1 MKEEHQ
7 AGILIVDDNPVNLE
21 VLFNTLHDRGYQVRL
36 AMNAVSAMEGLEY
49 APPDLI
55 LLDIMMPE
63 MDGYEVCRRLKASE
77 SSREVPV
84 IFISAISETM
94 DKVKAFELGGVDYI
108 TKPFEALEV
117 LARIKTHLALRSM
130 QQTLAQ
136 QNVLLQN
143 EIAERQQ
150 FEIALQQAHDELELR
165 VQERTQELQDA
176 NQRLH
181 QLVTE
186 LEQARH
192 LAEVANQVKT
202 NFLAN
207 MSHEFRTPLNGILG
221 MTYLLKMGKNVDDSQ
236 QQSLTTISTCGEYLL
251 AMVNDILDLSKLDT
265 GHITLLSVD
274 FLLNKLLEELVSVFR
289 YQAETKRL
297 SFIYE
302 RTSILPVVLYGDQK
316 RLRQVLVN
324 LLSNAVKF
332 TSKGGIWFKVS
343 YIEPELTLL
352 VEDTGIGIANDNLEK
367 IFSPFTQLT
376 DWRNKSAG
384 TGLGLSLTRS
394 LLALMNGQLQI
405 ESQLGKGSR
414 FSVTVP
420 LSIVSVEQSSVSNT
434 LIVGYQGEPR
444 TILVID
450 DHAENRLVIK
460 KLLEPLGFHLT
471 EANNG
476 LTGWEQLMVVK
487 PDLVI
492 VDLVMPVMDGFELI
506 RRLQQTTE
514 FKNLVILVTSNSPLE
529 LLPDENGKLGSAFL
543 AKPFNRED
551 LLKLLAEHLKLQWI
565 YEQPADLTTLT
576 KLSNLEAEVF
586 QGPGPSAEQAWQLMQ
601 LVEIGDFN
609 EIEHYLAQLE
619 QTEVELPVFIA
630 KMRQLTYSYDEEG
643 ISKILAPYL
652 PPVEDSTRNP

>member
-1 MKEEHQ
+1 MTDSKYN
-7 AGILIVDDNPVNLE
+7 ILVVDDTLANLRLLTELLTLYDYE
-21 VLFNTLHDRGYQVRL
+21 VRAAPSGKL
-36 AMNAVSAMEGLEY
+36 ALRTVESKL
-49 APPDLI
+49 PDLI

-77 SSREVPV
+77 YSREVPV

-130 QQTLAQ
+130 QQTLTQ
-136 QNVLLQN
+136 QNTLLQN

-186 LEQARH
+186 LKQARH

-207 MSHEFRTPLNGILG
+207 MSHELRTPLNGILG
-221 MTYLLKMGKNVDDSQ
+221 MTYLLKTGKILDDSQ

-251 AMVNDILDLSKLDT
+251 AIVNDILDLSKLDT
-265 GHITLLSVD
+265 GQITLLPVD
-274 FLLNKLLEELVSVFR
+274 FLLNKLLEELVAVFR
-289 YQAETKRL
+289 YQAETKGL

-302 RTSILPVVLYGDQK
+302 RTSILPIVLYGDQK
-316 RLRQVLVN
+316 RLRQILVN

-332 TSKGGIWFKVS
+332 TSQGGIWFKVGYVAS
-343 YIEPELTLL
+343 ELTIV
-352 VEDTGIGIANDNLEK
+352 VEDTGIGIASDNLEK
-367 IFSPFTQLT
+367 IFSPFEQLT

-384 TGLGLSLTRS
+384 TGLGLSLARS

-420 LSIVSVEQSSVSNT
+420 LPTVSSEQSSVSST
-434 LIVGYQGEPR
+434 AIVGYQGEPR

-450 DHAENRLVIK
+450 DHPENRLVIK

-471 EANNG
+471 EASNG
-476 LTGWEQLMVVK
+476 LTGWEQLLVVK

-506 RRLQQTTE
+506 RRLRQPAE
-514 FKNLVILVTSNSPLE
+514 FKDLVILVTSHSPLE
-529 LLPDENGKLGSAFL
+529 SLSDENGKLGSAFL

-576 KLSNLEAEVF
+576 KLSNLEEEVF
-586 QGPGPSAEQAWQLMQ
+586 QGAGPSAEQARQLMQ

-609 EIEHYLAQLE
+609 GIDHYLAQLE

-652 PPVEDSTRNP
+652 PPAEDLTRNS